1 MIAVFLSP
9 YAFRGE
15 PAPYLWVFYKFLA
28 SIEEPICFMLS
39 ADYLAAPGSPALDG
53 RAELNPARAAA
64 LGYAAPSAEVLAR
77 HHFALMDSG
86 LMQQLLPRYGGN
98 PLAFFKAY
106 LSEEIPE
113 LMQEL
118 RDSLATLPSDIEA
131 IATWS
136 NCPSLA
142 AVAAERGIP
151 VVYMEVG
158 PLRNPQYRSTGYLD
172 FSGVNGNTEAEAR
185 NAKADDFPEFAATID
200 DLRRGFALQQL
211 ERKPKGHMLGVV
223 LQVEDDSNLLSFN
236 NGYDNIAL
244 ITRALIEEREDRLLI
259 RAHPG
264 SRFDLKPGKA
274 ARDLSPSVVAFLG
287 ECRKVLSINSSVGL
301 EAILFDVPVDV
312 FGEASYR
319 YVAEESDPI
328 QRVRK
333 LSFYLFA
340 YLVPFEL
347 MFSSSYIRFRL
358 GKPTESQI
366 VARHLEGYGVST
378 AAELSLQGGSHASS
392 TGILRAMSEN
402 IDGAAVKPVV
412 DGLQAKQACLKLYY
426 RDADGHYQEEFS
438 RGEVAVRGDGFS
450 QCIRFTLPAGLKP
463 EFVRFDPGSDEG
475 TYELAEMRWG
485 WKQSADD
492 AALFPLFDLS
502 NRLVAFDGIRMDAGE
517 KVKLLSASGHPFFE
531 LSVGDLWASNH
542 AAGEGA
548 GVVELCFIHHS
559 SQFETLLEALRQGE
573 RLARVESDDTS
584 ERLRE
589 AMKVLD
595 NVNKSSAMQLQLME
609 PLLDAM
615 SSLSHKLGEGNEL
628 VGTIERD
635 VSSLV
640 DFLRNRPTLWSKIKG
655 RGK

>member
-28 SIEEPICFMLS
+28 SIEEPTCFMLS
-39 ADYLAAPGSPALDG
+39 ADYLADPGSPGLDG
-53 RAELNPARAAA
+53 RPELDPARAAA
-64 LGYAAPSAEVLAR
+64 LGYAAPTAEVLAL
-77 HHFALMDSG
+77 HQFALMDSG

-118 RDSLATLPSDIEA
+118 RDTIATLPSDIEV

-151 VVYMEVG
+151 VAYMEVG
-158 PLRNPQYRSTGYLD
+158 PLRKPQYRSTGYMD

-185 NAKADDFPEFAATID
+185 NKNAVDFPEIPATID
-200 DLRRGFALQQL
+200 DLRRAFALQQV
-211 ERKPKGHMLGVV
+211 ERATKGDMLGVV
-223 LQVEDDSNLLSFN
+223 LQVEDDSNLLCFN
-236 NGYDNIAL
+236 NGYDNIGL
-244 ITRALIEEREDRLLI
+244 ITRALTEEREDRLLI
-259 RAHPG
+259 RSHPG

-274 ARDLSPSVVAFLG
+274 GRDLSPSVVAFLG

-301 EAILFDVPVDV
+301 EAILYDVPVDV
-312 FGEASYR
+312 FGETSYR

-328 QRVRK
+328 QRARK

-340 YLVPFEL
+340 YLVPFDL
-347 MFSSSYIRFRL
+347 MFSSSYMRFRL
-358 GKPTESQI
+358 GNPTDSQI

-378 AAELSLQGGSHASS
+378 ATELSLHGGNDASP
-392 TGILRAMSEN
+392 TAILRSMSEN
-402 IDGAAVKPVV
+402 AGEVALDPAIESPQVER
-412 DGLQAKQACLKLYY
+412 ACLKLYY

-438 RGEVAVRGDGFS
+438 REALAVRSDGFS
-450 QCIRFTLPAGLKP
+450 RCIRFTLPTELKP
-463 EFVRFDPGSDEG
+463 EFVRFDPGSEEG
-475 TYELAEMRWG
+475 TYELTEMRWG
-485 WKQSADD
+485 WKQPSDD
-492 AALFPLFDLS
+492 SALFPLFDLS
-502 NRLVAFDGIRMDAGE
+502 DRLVAFDGIRMDAGE
-517 KVKLLSASGHPFFE
+517 KVKLLSAGGRPFFE
-531 LSVGDLWASNH
+531 LSVGDLWASSH
-542 AAGEGA
+542 AAGEGS
-548 GVVELCFIHHS
+548 GVVELCFVHHS
-559 SQFETLLEALRQGE
+559 FQFETLSEALRQSE
-573 RLARVESDDTS
+573 RLSRVEADDTS
-584 ERLRE
+584 ERLGE

-595 NVNKSSAMQLQLME
+595 SVNESSAMQLQLME
-609 PLLDAM
+609 RLLDAM
-615 SSLSHKLGEGNEL
+615 STLSDKLGEEGQL
-628 VGTIERD
+628 IGTMERD

>member
-28 SIEEPICFMLS
+28 SIEEPICFLLS
-39 ADYLAAPGSPALDG
+39 ADYLAAPGSPILDG
-53 RAELNPARAAA
+53 RAELDPARVSA
-64 LGYAAPSAEVLAR
+64 LGYAKPSAEVLAR

-86 LMQQLLPRYGGN
+86 LMHQLLPRYGGN

-106 LSEEIPE
+106 LSEKIPE

-118 RDSLATLPSDIEA
+118 RDRLATLPSDIEA

-151 VVYMEVG
+151 VIYMEIG
-158 PLRNPQYRSTGYLD
+158 PLRSPQYRSTGYLD

-185 NAKADDFPEFAATID
+185 NAKANDFPEIAATID

-236 NGYDNIAL
+236 NGYDNIGL
-244 ITRALIEEREDRLLI
+244 ITRALIEGSEDQLLI

-328 QRVRK
+328 QRLRK

-340 YLVPFEL
+340 YLVPFDL

-358 GKPTESQI
+358 DKPTESQI

-378 AAELSLQGGSHASS
+378 VAELLSQGGSHASP

-402 IDGAAVKPVV
+402 IDGVAVEPVV
-412 DGLQAKQACLKLYY
+412 DDLQAKQACLKLYY
-426 RDADGHYQEEFS
+426 RDADDHYQEEFS
-438 RGEVAVRGDGFS
+438 RNGVAIRSDGFS
-450 QCIRFTLPAGLKP
+450 QRIRFTLPAGLKP

-475 TYELAEMRWG
+475 TYELAEVRWG

-502 NRLVAFDGIRMDAGE
+502 NRLVAFNGIRVDAGD
-517 KVKLLSASGHPFFE
+517 KVKLLSANGHPFFE
-531 LSVGDLWASNH
+531 LSVGDLWASDH
-542 AAGEGA
+542 VAGEGA
-548 GVVELCFIHHS
+548 GVVELCFTHHS

-573 RLARVESDDTS
+573 RLARVESHDTS

-589 AMKVLD
+589 AMKLLD
-595 NVNKSSAMQLQLME
+595 SVNKSSGMQLQLME
-609 PLLDAM
+609 RLLDAM
-615 SSLSHKLGEGNEL
+615 ASLSHKLGKEMN
-628 VGTIERD
+628 
-635 VSSLV
+635 
-640 DFLRNRPTLWSKIKG
+640 
-655 RGK
+655 

>member
-39 ADYLAAPGSPALDG
+39 ADYLAAPGSPAMDG
-53 RAELNPARAAA
+53 RAELDPARAAA

-118 RDSLATLPSDIEA
+118 RDNLATLPPDIEA

-142 AVAAERGIP
+142 TVAAEQGIP

-185 NAKADDFPEFAATID
+185 NAKADDFPEIAATID

-211 ERKPKGHMLGVV
+211 ERAPKGDMLGVV
-223 LQVEDDSNLLSFN
+223 LQVEDDSNLLCYN
-236 NGYDNIAL
+236 NGYDNIGL
-244 ITRALIEEREDRLLI
+244 ITRAMIEECEERLLI

-264 SRFDLKPGKA
+264 SRFDLKPSKA
-274 ARDLSPSVVAFLG
+274 ARDLSPSVAAFLG

-340 YLVPFEL
+340 YLVPFDL

-366 VARHLEGYGVST
+366 VARHLEGYGVS
-378 AAELSLQGGSHASS
+378 AAEELSLQGCSHASS
-392 TGILRAMSEN
+392 TGTLGAISEN
-402 IDGAAVKPVV
+402 IDGAVAEPVAYN
-412 DGLQAKQACLKLYY
+412 LQAEQACLKLYY
-426 RDADGHYQEEFS
+426 RDADGYYQEEFS
-438 RGEVAVRGDGFS
+438 RSEVAIRVDGFS

-463 EFVRFDPGSDEG
+463 EFVRFDLGTDEG

-492 AALFPLFDLS
+492 DTLFPLFDLS
-502 NRLVAFDGIRMDAGE
+502 NRLVAFDGIRMNADD

-531 LSVGDLWASNH
+531 LSVGDLWASDH

-548 GVVELCFIHHS
+548 GVVELRFIHHS

-573 RLARVESDDTS
+573 RLARVESDETS

-595 NVNKSSAMQLQLME
+595 SVNESSAIQRQLME
-609 PLLDAM
+609 RLLDAM
-615 SSLSHKLGEGNEL
+615 SSMSHKLGEGNEL
-628 VGTIERD
+628 IGTMERD
-635 VSSLV
+635 LSSLV

-655 RGK
+655 GGK

>member
-39 ADYLAAPGSPALDG
+39 AAYLATPGSPALDG
-53 RAELNPARAAA
+53 RAELDPARAAA
-64 LGYAAPSAEVLAR
+64 LGYAEPSADVLAR

-86 LMQQLLPRYGGN
+86 LMTQLLPRYGGN

-113 LMQEL
+113 LIKEL

-151 VVYMEVG
+151 VIYMEIG
-158 PLRNPQYRSTGYLD
+158 PLRAPQYRATGYLD

-185 NAKADDFPEFAATID
+185 NAKVDDFPEIAATID

-211 ERKPKGHMLGVV
+211 ERAPKGDMLGVV
-223 LQVEDDSNLLSFN
+223 LQVEDDSNLLCFN
-236 NGYDNIAL
+236 NGYDNIGL
-244 ITRALIEEREDRLLI
+244 ITRALIEEREERLLI

-274 ARDLSPSVVAFLG
+274 MRDFSPSVVEFLR

-312 FGEASYR
+312 YGEASYR

-328 QRVRK
+328 QRARK

-340 YLVPFEL
+340 YLVPFDL

-358 GKPTESQI
+358 GRPTESQI

-378 AAELSLQGGSHASS
+378 AAELLLRRDSHMPS
-392 TGILRAMSEN
+392 TVMLPITSEN
-402 IDGAAVKPVV
+402 IDGATLEPMGDDV
-412 DGLQAKQACLKLYY
+412 QAKQTYLKLYY
-426 RDADGHYQEEFS
+426 RDADGHYQEELS
-438 RGEVAVRGDGFS
+438 RGEVAVRVDGFS
-450 QCIRFTLPAGLKP
+450 QCIRFTLPAGLRP
-463 EFVRFDPGSDEG
+463 EFVRFDPGTDEG
-475 TYELAEMRWG
+475 TYELEEMRWG

-492 AALFPLFDLS
+492 DALFPLFDLS
-502 NRLVAFDGIRMDAGE
+502 NRLVAFDGIRMSADD
-517 KVKLLSASGHPFFE
+517 KVKLLSASGHPF
-531 LSVGDLWASNH
+531 LSYPWVTSG
-542 AAGEGA
+542 
-548 GVVELCFIHHS
+548 
-559 SQFETLLEALRQGE
+559 LLTKLR
-573 RLARVESDDTS
+573 ARVLESSNCASSTAVPSLKRCWRHCARASALPVWSRTKPPNAFVRRSRCWKVSTRAVLYSSSSWSDCWMQCPQCLTS
-584 ERLRE
+584 LGKE
-589 AMKVLD
+589 
-595 NVNKSSAMQLQLME
+595 
-609 PLLDAM
+609 M
-615 SSLSHKLGEGNEL
+615 S
-628 VGTIERD
+628 
-635 VSSLV
+635 
-640 DFLRNRPTLWSKIKG
+640 
-655 RGK
+655 